1 MRRSRLL
8 PLLKSGR
15 APLLAG
21 LAGVIA
27 LSACGTPQEQC
38 IARNT
43 RENRV
48 LLNLL
53 EEVEGNLARGYAWE
67 KRQVTS
73 TEWDTCTAVVRVRR
87 GKNKG
92 ERELISRPCLRD
104 VTETERFR
112 VPIDPAAEVRK
123 RNGLR
128 ERLAALAPQADAA
141 LRACRAAYPE

>member
-1 MRRSRLL
+1 MPRIRLHPLAKSR
-8 PLLKSGR
+8 R
-15 APLLAG
+15 APLLTG

-27 LSACGTPQEQC
+27 LTACGTPQEQC

-53 EEVEGNLARGYAWE
+53 EEGEGNLARGYAWDE
-67 KRQVTS
+67 RQVTS
-73 TEWDTCTAVVRVRR
+73 TEWDTCTAVVRVRK

-92 ERELISRPCLRD
+92 DREVISRPCLRD
-104 VTETERFR
+104 VTETERYR
-112 VPIDPAAEVRK
+112 VPIDPATEIRK
-123 RNGLR
+123 RDGLR
-128 ERLAALAPQADAA
+128 QRLAALEPQADAA